1 MGGKITAKST
11 LGAGSEFSFS
21 IPFESASQSTIV
33 PTGPAPQG
41 TPDAETELIARFPGS
56 RILLAEDDYI
66 NQEVARELIAHQLGF
81 VLDIAENGLLAVELA
96 TQNHYDL
103 ILMDM
108 QMPEMDGVTA
118 TRLIRSDPHLNNT
131 PIVAMTANA
140 FAENRRTCIAA
151 GMNDFIA
158 KPVDPDLLY
167 TTMLRW
173 LENDSE

>member
-1 MGGKITAKST
+1 
-11 LGAGSEFSFS
+11 
-21 IPFESASQSTIV
+21 
-33 PTGPAPQG
+33 
-41 TPDAETELIARFPGS
+41 
-56 RILLAEDDYI
+56 
-66 NQEVARELIAHQLGF
+66 LGF
-81 VLDIAENGLLAVELA
+81 VLDVAENGLVAVELA

-118 TRLIRSDPHLNNT
+118 TRLIRSNPQLDKT
-131 PIVAMTANA
+131 PILAMTANA

-167 TTMLRW
+167 ASLLRW
-173 LENDSE
+173 LKKDDE